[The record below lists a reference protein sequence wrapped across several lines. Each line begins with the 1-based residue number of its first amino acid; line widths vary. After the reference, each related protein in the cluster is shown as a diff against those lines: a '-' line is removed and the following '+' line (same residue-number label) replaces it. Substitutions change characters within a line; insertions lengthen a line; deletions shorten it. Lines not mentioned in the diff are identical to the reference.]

1 MDFGGLLLLALL
13 WAVFNAMTRRK
24 PDGRQGGR
32 ARPLPDARPPATG
45 DATQREGSRL
55 ESLLR
60 DLERAMEQAQG
71 TAPRPPA
78 PAPAPAS
85 GAGRLGRPADRP
97 LAGAEEVEERDS
109 LEAEP
114 VVVSL
119 DQAVARPQR
128 PHLSQDEGAGAL
140 VARRIADAEARSGP
154 LTRADHRRFDQ
165 EIRAQ
170 PADATAVRV
179 PTPAELRQAVVWRE
193 LLGPPLALRDDP
205 PSP

>member
-13 WAVFNAMTRRK
+13 WAVFNALTRRK
-24 PDGRQGGR
+24 PDGSHGGR
-32 ARPLPDARPPATG
+32 SRPLPGARPPATG

-60 DLERAMEQAQG
+60 EFERAMDQAQG
-71 TAPRPPA
+71 TGPRPTPPKPA
-78 PAPAPAS
+78 P
-85 GAGRLGRPADRP
+85 GGRRLGRSADRP
-97 LAGAEEVEERDS
+97 LGSAEEVEERDS
-109 LEAEP
+109 LEVEP
-114 VVVSL
+114 EVVSL
-119 DQAVARPQR
+119 EQTVARPRR
-128 PHLSQDEGAGAL
+128 PHLSQDEGAAAL

-154 LTRADHRRFDQ
+154 LTRAGHGKFDQ
-165 EIRAQ
+165 RIRAQ

-179 PTPAELRQAVVWRE
+179 PTPAALRQAVIWRE

>member
-60 DLERAMEQAQG
+60 DLEQAMEQAQG
-71 TAPRPPA
+71 AAPRPPA
-78 PAPAPAS
+78 PAPA
-85 GAGRLGRPADRP
+85 AGRLGRPADRP

-109 LEAEP
+109 LETEP

-140 VARRIADAEARSGP
+140 VARRIANAEARSGP